1 MKLPTIAIKIGAKA
15 VKHAPKICLIGGTA
29 LVISGTVLIA
39 KSAKKQGDIDE
50 INLKEKEEL
59 FERLNAGEDI
69 SESEATRDK
78 IKVNAHCAVRTA
90 KNYAPG
96 VILEAAGLGLIGA
109 GYGIVNKRYIQAAAA
124 AASAVKAKNE
134 LFKRMAERLGYDEAA
149 KIKYGITEEKV
160 KFTETDDKGKT
171 KTKTKTL
178 DKLDYSNIP
187 DVSDKAVFFDEFSTY
202 WEKNPECNMMT
213 IRQAIDWAK
222 RTLETRGFVF
232 YNELLNQL
240 GLPMN
245 KKFIA
250 AGWALGVADEIVV
263 DSLETVGKPG
273 ETVSVPFDEA
283 TRGLSFLLDFNCI
296 DDIRPYM

>member
-1 MKLPTIAIKIGAKA
+1 MHLPNIAIKIGAKA
-15 VKHAPKICLIGGTA
+15 VKHAPKICLIGGA
-29 LVISGTVLIA
+29 VLVVSGTVLIA
-39 KSAKKQGDIDE
+39 KSAKNQGEVDE

-59 FERLNAGEDI
+59 FERLNAGGDI
-69 SESEATRDK
+69 SESEVTK
-78 IKVNAHCAVRTA
+78 EKLKTNVHCAVRTA

-96 VILEAAGLGLIGA
+96 VILEAAGLGLIGV

-134 LFKRMAERLGYDEAA
+134 LLKRMEDRLGFEEAQ
-149 KIKYGITEEKV
+149 KIKWGITEEKV
-160 KFTETDDKGKT
+160 KYSETDDKGKT

-178 DKLDYSNIP
+178 DKLDNRNIP

-263 DSLETVGKPG
+263 DSLETIGKPG
-273 ETVSVPFDEA
+273 DTVHVPFDEA
-283 TRGLSFLLDFNCI
+283 SRGLSFLLDFNCI

>member
-1 MKLPTIAIKIGAKA
+1 MHLPNIAIKIGAKA
-15 VKHAPKICLIGGTA
+15 VKHAPKICLIGGTV

-39 KSAKKQGDIDE
+39 KSAKNQGDIDE

-59 FERLNAGEDI
+59 FERLNAEDMPE
-69 SESEATRDK
+69 SESKKEK
-78 IKVNAHCAVRTA
+78 IKLKAHCAVRTA

-96 VILEAAGLGLIGA
+96 VILETAGFGLIGV

-134 LFKRMAERLGYDEAA
+134 LFKRMEDRLGFEEAA

-171 KTKTKTL
+171 KTKTKTM
-178 DKLDYSNIP
+178 DKLNFSNIP

-213 IRQAIDWAK
+213 IRQAIDWSK

-245 KKFIA
+245 KEFIA